1 MLWVSRIWTHE
12 ARVSHISQ
20 IHWQSKAL
28 VATLSDTKP
37 EVDFDESD
45 QDGIV
50 SAFTA
55 IVESTE
61 EVVDVIDEE
70 EELMESKFEKM
81 NDQEDIHIPYTKLYK
96 VFMKHEKLYRL
107 ATRKLNEV
115 GLKRGELSIK
125 VDEAN

>member
-1 MLWVSRIWTHE
+1 M
-12 ARVSHISQ
+12 SHISQ

-37 EVDFDESD
+37 EADFDESD

-50 SAFTA
+50 SAFIA
-55 IVESTE
+55 NVECTK

-81 NDQEDIHIPYTKLYK
+81 DDQEDIHIPYTKLYK
-96 VFMKHEKLYRL
+96 VFMKHEELYRL

-115 GLKRGELSIK
+115 GLKHGELSIK